1 MKSRR
6 VAVTGLGLV
15 SPSGGDLN
23 VFFDRLL
30 NGKSAVRHME
40 TEAVPRPPSMPAVC
54 CDGFGTGRRLDA
66 ACRGVDHVLTS
77 RRGVAPAAAISNAF
91 AFGGSNAVLAFRAA
105 PDSLKFSATQP

>member
-23 VFFDRLL
+23 DFFDRLL
-30 NGKSAVRHME
+30 NGKSAVRHLE
-40 TEAVPRPPSMPAVC
+40 TEAVPQPLSMPAVC
-54 CDGFGTGRRLDA
+54 CDGFGTRRWLDA
-66 ACRGVDHVLTS
+66 ACRGVDHLLKG
-77 RRGVAPAAAISNAF
+77 RRGVAPAAAISNSF

-105 PDSLKFSATQP
+105 PDSLKSSATQP